1 MRSGHSAQACRFL
14 SMDAV
19 VNAAAFGAFANSGGG
34 DRHGQRQRVRRYGR
48 FGGKAGVE
56 AFTELRWI
64 TVQATPRHY
73 PF

>member
-1 MRSGHSAQACRFL
+1 M
-14 SMDAV
+14 
-19 VNAAAFGAFANSGGG
+19 NAAAFGAFANSGGG